1 MKKKLGLTQVC
12 EILLRQKL
20 ITKEQKNSIQL
31 KEKSQKNKLSKLN
44 KFKNS
49 GTSEFSYK
57 DILPSDIITDLKISN
72 AKTGD
77 GFLTEETIMRA
88 VADMLSIP
96 FKKIDPLE
104 LDLEIVT
111 KTVSKAFAVKNLAVP
126 IEIKDNEL
134 KVAMADPLDSEVL
147 DDIKKVQKLK
157 VMPVISTKSDIIKT
171 INEFYGFT
179 HSVNKAEKELVTS
192 IIDIGNLEQYS
203 ELGNR
208 GEIESTDKH
217 IQNAV
222 DHLFSHALEQRASDI
237 HIEPKR
243 DKSIVRIRIDGVLH
257 ITYTMPMVVHN
268 AVISRL
274 KSMSRLNIAEKRRPQ
289 DGRTKLKTMDR
300 DIEIR
305 VSTIPVAFGEK
316 AVMRVLNPD
325 ILFQDL
331 ENLGFLAPD
340 LIHYRKFLDKSHGI
354 ILVTGPTGSGKTT
367 TLYSSLK
374 TLASPE
380 LNITTV
386 EDPIEM
392 VNEDFNQIAVQPAI
406 DVTFASILKNILR
419 QDPDI
424 IMIGEIRDQETARNA
439 IQAALTGHLVLSTL
453 HTNDAASAVTRLMD
467 LGIEPFLIS
476 STLLG
481 IIAQRL
487 VRKIC
492 PHCEEIFTLERE
504 DLKNLGFTL
513 PDKTEKNAI
522 NLKKGKG
529 CRHCRET
536 GYRGREGI
544 FEVLNVTEEIK
555 QHINLKEPPS
565 TIKKTAQKQGMLLL
579 RENAVT
585 KILKGKT
592 TYNEVLR
599 CISQED

>member
-1 MKKKLGLTQVC
+1 MKKKLGLSQVC
-12 EILLRQKL
+12 EILLRQNL
-20 ITKEQKNSIQL
+20 ITKEQKDSILL
-31 KEKSQKNKLSKLN
+31 KEESQKNKLAKLN
-44 KFKNS
+44 AFKNNA
-49 GTSEFSYK
+49 SELICK
-57 DILPSDIITDLKISN
+57 DILPSDIIIDLKIPN
-72 AKTGD
+72 QKTGE
-77 GFLTEETIMRA
+77 GYLTEETIMRA
-88 VADMLSIP
+88 VSDMLSIP
-96 FKKIDPLE
+96 FKKIDPLD
-104 LDLEIVT
+104 LDIEVVT
-111 KTVSKAFAVKNLAVP
+111 KTVSKAFAIRNLAVP
-126 IEIKDNEL
+126 IEVKNNEL
-134 KVAMADPLDSEVL
+134 KVAMVDPLDSEVL

-157 VMPVISTKSDIIKT
+157 VSPVISTKSDILKT
-171 INEFYGFT
+171 IKEFYGFKQ
-179 HSVNKAEKELVTS
+179 SVIKAEKELVTP

-203 ELGNR
+203 ALGNQ
-208 GEIESTDKH
+208 GGIESTDKH

-243 DKSIVRIRIDGVLH
+243 NESIVRIRIDGVLH
-257 ITYTMPMVVHN
+257 VTYTMPKVVHN
-268 AVISRL
+268 AIISRL

-289 DGRTKLKTMDR
+289 DGRTKLKTMEK

-316 AVMRVLNPD
+316 VVMRVLSPD

-331 ENLGFLAPD
+331 ERLGFLAPD
-340 LIHYRKFLDKSHGI
+340 LIHYRKFLQKNHGI

-367 TLYSSLK
+367 TLYSSLR
-374 TLASPE
+374 TLASSAV
-380 LNITTV
+380 NITTV

-392 VNEDFNQIAVQPAI
+392 VHEDFNQIAVQPAI
-406 DVTFASILKNILR
+406 DITFASILKNILR

-424 IMIGEIRDQETARNA
+424 IMIGEIRDHETARNA

-453 HTNDAASAVTRLMD
+453 HTNDAAGAVTRLVD

-481 IIAQRL
+481 IVAQRL
-487 VRKIC
+487 VRSIC
-492 PHCEEIFTLERE
+492 PHCEETFTLTGE
-504 DLKNLGFTL
+504 DFETLGFSL
-513 PDKTEKNAI
+513 PADIRNKPI

-529 CRHCRET
+529 CRHCRDT

-544 FEVLNVTEEIK
+544 FEVLSITDEIK
-555 QHINLKEPPS
+555 NHINTQKS
-565 TIKKTAQKQGMLLL
+565 SDIIKQTAQKQGMKLL

>member
-1 MKKKLGLTQVC
+1 MKKELGLTQVC
-12 EILLRQKL
+12 EILLRQNL
-20 ITKEQKNSIQL
+20 ITREQKDSILL
-31 KEKSQKNKLSKLN
+31 KEESQKNKLSKLN
-44 KFKNS
+44 AFKNN
-49 GTSEFSYK
+49 TSELTCKS
-57 DILPSDIITDLKISN
+57 ILPSDIIIDLKIPDQ
-72 AKTGD
+72 KTGE
-77 GFLTEETIMRA
+77 GYLTEETIMRA

-104 LDLEIVT
+104 LDIEVVT
-111 KTVSKAFAVKNLAVP
+111 KTVSKAFAIRNLAVP
-126 IEIKDNEL
+126 IEVKNNEL
-134 KVAMADPLDSEVL
+134 KVAMVDPLDSEVL

-157 VMPVISTKSDIIKT
+157 ISPVISTKTDILKT
-171 INEFYGFT
+171 IKEFYGFKQ
-179 HSVNKAEKELVTS
+179 SVIKAEKELVTP

-208 GEIESTDKH
+208 GIESTDKH

-243 DKSIVRIRIDGVLH
+243 DQSIVRIRIDGVLH
-257 ITYTMPMVVHN
+257 VTYTMPKVVHN

-289 DGRTKLKTMDR
+289 DGRTKLKAMEK

-305 VSTIPVAFGEK
+305 ISTIPVAFGEK

-331 ENLGFLAPD
+331 EKLGFLAHD
-340 LIHYRKFLDKSHGI
+340 LIHYRKFLQKTHGI

-374 TLASPE
+374 TLASPAV
-380 LNITTV
+380 NITTV

-392 VNEDFNQIAVQPAI
+392 VHEDFNQIAVQPAI
-406 DVTFASILKNILR
+406 DITFSSILKNILR

-424 IMIGEIRDQETARNA
+424 IMIGEIRDHDTARNA

-453 HTNDAASAVTRLMD
+453 HTNDAASAVTRLID

-487 VRKIC
+487 VRSIC
-492 PHCEEIFTLERE
+492 PHCEETFTLERE
-504 DLKNLGFTL
+504 DLENIGFPL
-513 PDKTEKNAI
+513 PADFSNNTV

-529 CRHCRET
+529 CRHCRDT

-544 FEVLNVTEEIK
+544 FEVLTISDEIK
-555 QHINLKEPPS
+555 KHINTQKSSDIIKE
-565 TIKKTAQKQGMLLL
+565 TAKKQGMKLL

-585 KILKGKT
+585 KVLKGKT

>member
-12 EILLRQKL
+12 EILLRQNL
-20 ITKEQKNSIQL
+20 ITAEQKDSILL
-31 KEKSQKNKLSKLN
+31 KEENQKNKLTKLN
-44 KFKNS
+44 AFKNS
-49 GTSEFSYK
+49 SSELTCK
-57 DILPSDIITDLKISN
+57 DILPSDIIIDLKIPN
-72 AKTGD
+72 QKTGE
-77 GFLTEETIMRA
+77 GYLTEETIMRA

-104 LDLEIVT
+104 LDIEVVT
-111 KTVSKAFAVKNLAVP
+111 KTVSKAFAIRNLVVP
-126 IEIKDNEL
+126 IEIKNNEL
-134 KVAMADPLDSEVL
+134 KVAMVDPLDSEVL

-157 VMPVISTKSDIIKT
+157 VSPIISTKSDILKT
-171 INEFYGFT
+171 IKEFYGFQQ
-179 HSVNKAEKELVTS
+179 SVIKAEKELVTP

-203 ELGNR
+203 ELGNQ
-208 GEIESTDKH
+208 GGIESTDKH

-222 DHLFSHALEQRASDI
+222 DHLFTHALEQRASDI

-243 DKSIVRIRIDGVLH
+243 NESIVRIRIDGVLH
-257 ITYTMPMVVHN
+257 VTYTMPKVVHN
-268 AVISRL
+268 AVVSRL

-289 DGRTKLKTMDR
+289 DGRTKLKTMEK

-316 AVMRVLNPD
+316 VVMRVLNPD

-340 LIHYRKFLDKSHGI
+340 LIHYRKFLQKNHGI

-367 TLYSSLK
+367 TLYSSLR
-374 TLASPE
+374 TLASPAV
-380 LNITTV
+380 NITTV

-392 VNEDFNQIAVQPAI
+392 VHEDFNQIAVQPAI
-406 DVTFASILKNILR
+406 DITFASILKNILR

-424 IMIGEIRDQETARNA
+424 IMIGEIRDHDTARNA

-453 HTNDAASAVTRLMD
+453 HTNDAASAVTRLID

-476 STLLG
+476 STVLG

-487 VRKIC
+487 VRSIC
-492 PHCEEIFTLERE
+492 PHCEETFTLEGE
-504 DLKNLGFTL
+504 DFENLGFSL
-513 PDKTEKNAI
+513 PADFDNNTI

-529 CRHCRET
+529 CRHCRDT

-544 FEVLNVTEEIK
+544 FEVLTMSDEIK
-555 QHINLKEPPS
+555 KHINTQKS
-565 TIKKTAQKQGMLLL
+565 SDIIKQTAQKQGMKLL

-585 KILKGKT
+585 KVLKGKT

>member
-12 EILLRQKL
+12 EILLRQNL
-20 ITKEQKNSIQL
+20 ITKEQKDSILL
-31 KEKSQKNKLSKLN
+31 KEENQKNKLTKLN
-44 KFKNS
+44 IFKNNA
-49 GTSEFSYK
+49 SELTCK
-57 DILPSDIITDLKISN
+57 DILPSDIIIDLKIPN
-72 AKTGD
+72 QKTGE
-77 GFLTEETIMRA
+77 GYLTEETIMRA

-104 LDLEIVT
+104 LDIEVVT
-111 KTVSKAFAVKNLAVP
+111 RTVSKAFAIRNLAVP
-126 IEIKDNEL
+126 IEVKNNEL
-134 KVAMADPLDSEVL
+134 KVAMVDPLDSEVM
-147 DDIKKVQKLK
+147 DDIQKVQKLK
-157 VMPVISTKSDIIKT
+157 VSPIISTKSDILKT
-171 INEFYGFT
+171 IKEFYGFQQ
-179 HSVNKAEKELVTS
+179 SVIKAEKELVAP

-203 ELGNR
+203 ELGTQ
-208 GEIESTDKH
+208 GGIESTDKH

-243 DKSIVRIRIDGVLH
+243 NESIVRIRIDGVLH
-257 ITYTMPMVVHN
+257 VTYTMPKVVHN
-268 AVISRL
+268 AVVSRL

-289 DGRTKLKTMDR
+289 DGRTKLKAMEK

-316 AVMRVLNPD
+316 VVMRVLNPD

-340 LIHYRKFLDKSHGI
+340 LIHYRKFLQKTHGI

-367 TLYSSLK
+367 TLYSSLR
-374 TLASPE
+374 TLASPAV
-380 LNITTV
+380 NITTV

-392 VNEDFNQIAVQPAI
+392 VHEDFNQIAVQPAI
-406 DVTFASILKNILR
+406 DITFASILKNILR

-424 IMIGEIRDQETARNA
+424 IMIGEIRDHETARNA

-453 HTNDAASAVTRLMD
+453 HTNDAASAVTRLID

-487 VRKIC
+487 VRSIC
-492 PHCEEIFTLERE
+492 PHCEETFTLEGE
-504 DLKNLGFTL
+504 DFENLGFSLT
-513 PDKTEKNAI
+513 DDFDNNTI
-522 NLKKGKG
+522 TLKKGKG
-529 CRHCRET
+529 CRHCRDT

-544 FEVLNVTEEIK
+544 FEVLTMSDEIK
-555 QHINLKEPPS
+555 KHINTQKS
-565 TIKKTAQKQGMLLL
+565 SDIIKQTAQKQGMKMLI
-579 RENAVT
+579 ENAVT

>member
-12 EILLRQKL
+12 EILLRQNL
-20 ITKEQKNSIQL
+20 ITKEQKDSILL
-31 KEKSQKNKLSKLN
+31 KEENQKNKLTKLN
-44 KFKNS
+44 IFKNNA
-49 GTSEFSYK
+49 SELTCK
-57 DILPSDIITDLKISN
+57 DILPSDIIIDLKIPN
-72 AKTGD
+72 QKTGE
-77 GFLTEETIMRA
+77 GYLTEETIMRA

-104 LDLEIVT
+104 LDIEVVT
-111 KTVSKAFAVKNLAVP
+111 RTVSKAFAIRNLAVP
-126 IEIKDNEL
+126 IEVKNNEL
-134 KVAMADPLDSEVL
+134 KVAMVDPLDSEVM
-147 DDIKKVQKLK
+147 DDIQKVQKLK
-157 VMPVISTKSDIIKT
+157 VSPIISTKSDILKT
-171 INEFYGFT
+171 IKEFYGFQQ
-179 HSVNKAEKELVTS
+179 SVIKAEKELVTP

-203 ELGNR
+203 ELGTQ
-208 GEIESTDKH
+208 GGIESTDKH

-243 DKSIVRIRIDGVLH
+243 NESIVRIRIDGVLH
-257 ITYTMPMVVHN
+257 VTYTMPKVVHN
-268 AVISRL
+268 AVVSRL

-289 DGRTKLKTMDR
+289 DGRTKLKAMEK

-316 AVMRVLNPD
+316 VVMRVLNPD

-340 LIHYRKFLDKSHGI
+340 LIHYRKFLQKTHGI

-367 TLYSSLK
+367 TLYSSLR
-374 TLASPE
+374 TLASPAV
-380 LNITTV
+380 NITTV

-392 VNEDFNQIAVQPAI
+392 VHEDFNQIAVQPAI
-406 DVTFASILKNILR
+406 DITFASILKNILR

-424 IMIGEIRDQETARNA
+424 IMIGEIRDHETARNA

-453 HTNDAASAVTRLMD
+453 HTNDAASAVTRLID

-487 VRKIC
+487 VRSIC
-492 PHCEEIFTLERE
+492 PNCEETFTLEGE
-504 DLKNLGFTL
+504 DFENLGFSL
-513 PDKTEKNAI
+513 PADFSNNSI

-529 CRHCRET
+529 CRHCRDT

-544 FEVLNVTEEIK
+544 FEVLTMSDEIK
-555 QHINLKEPPS
+555 KHINTQKS
-565 TIKKTAQKQGMLLL
+565 SDIIKQTAQKQGMKLL

>member
-12 EILLRQKL
+12 EILLRQNL
-20 ITKEQKNSIQL
+20 ITKEQKDSILL
-31 KEKSQKNKLSKLN
+31 KEENQKNKLTKLSI
-44 KFKNS
+44 FKNNA
-49 GTSEFSYK
+49 SELTCK
-57 DILPSDIITDLKISN
+57 DILPSDIIIDLKIPN
-72 AKTGD
+72 QKTGE
-77 GFLTEETIMRA
+77 GYLTEETIMRA

-104 LDLEIVT
+104 LDIEVVT
-111 KTVSKAFAVKNLAVP
+111 RTVSKAFAIRNLAVP
-126 IEIKDNEL
+126 IEVKNNEL
-134 KVAMADPLDSEVL
+134 KVAMVDPLDSEVM
-147 DDIKKVQKLK
+147 DDIQKVQKLK
-157 VMPVISTKSDIIKT
+157 VSPIISTKSDILKT
-171 INEFYGFT
+171 IKEFYGFKQ
-179 HSVNKAEKELVTS
+179 SVIKAEKELVTP

-203 ELGNR
+203 ELGTQ
-208 GEIESTDKH
+208 GGIESTDKH

-243 DKSIVRIRIDGVLH
+243 NESIVRIRIDGVLH
-257 ITYTMPMVVHN
+257 VTYTMPKVVHN
-268 AVISRL
+268 AVVSRL

-289 DGRTKLKTMDR
+289 DGRTKLKAMEK

-316 AVMRVLNPD
+316 VVMRVLNPD

-340 LIHYRKFLDKSHGI
+340 LIHYRKFLQKTHGI

-367 TLYSSLK
+367 TLYSSLR
-374 TLASPE
+374 TLASPAV
-380 LNITTV
+380 NITTV

-392 VNEDFNQIAVQPAI
+392 VHEDFNQIAVQPAI
-406 DVTFASILKNILR
+406 DITFASILKNILR

-424 IMIGEIRDQETARNA
+424 IMIGEIRDHETARNA

-453 HTNDAASAVTRLMD
+453 HTNDAASAVTRLID

-487 VRKIC
+487 VRSIC
-492 PHCEEIFTLERE
+492 PSCEENFTLEGE
-504 DLKNLGFTL
+504 DFENLGFSL
-513 PDKTEKNAI
+513 PDDFSNNSI
-522 NLKKGKG
+522 DLKKGKG
-529 CRHCRET
+529 CRHCRDT

-544 FEVLNVTEEIK
+544 FEVLTMSDEIIKHINTQKSSDIIK
-555 QHINLKEPPS
+555 Q
-565 TIKKTAQKQGMLLL
+565 TAQKQGMKLL

-585 KILKGKT
+585 KVLKGKT